1 MKLETLGSLRE
12 REIQLGGAGS
22 ERNEGNSK
30 REEKREREKER
41 DGRRLLL
48 INLIIGLVVL
58 FIHHNWNFILLSNYS
73 FTHCVR
79 RPGAVVL
86 FACTSVVVFVVLL
99 NTMPLLVF

>member
-1 MKLETLGSLRE
+1 MVPDQRETKGIQRE
-12 REIQLGGAGS
+12 RM
-22 ERNEGNSK
+22 
-30 REEKREREKER
+30 REREKER

-86 FACTSVVVFVVLL
+86 LACTSVAVFVVLL